1 MARVALVLT
10 LRLEKHHNHLLA
22 GSELLSFRG
31 AADLG
36 FFCLVNFIY
45 LFIFGFL
52 GPHPWHMEVPKLG
65 VESELQLPAYTT
77 ATATPD
83 LSLACNLYHNTW
95 QHWILNPLRD
105 RTCILMDASRIRFHC
120 ATTGTP
126 DLGFCSQCLLFLK
139 E

>member
-65 VESELQLPAYTT
+65 VESELKLPAYTT
-77 ATATPD
+77 ATDSNARSKPRLQSTPQ
-83 LSLACNLYHNTW
+83 LTA
-95 QHWILNPLRD
+95 
-105 RTCILMDASRIRFHC
+105 M
-120 ATTGTP
+120 P
-126 DLGFCSQCLLFLK
+126 DP
-139 E
+139 